1 MARELQL
8 DKELVFTV
16 RPDAP
21 LRLTRG
27 QVSCGLPL
35 QCGHAEAAGT
45 VQVQL
50 VQ

>member
-35 QCGHAEAAGT
+35 RLASFNVAA
-45 VQVQL
+45 VRVHL
-50 VQ
+50 VR